1 MRMLCEC
8 CAVTICVS
16 FDDRI
21 GGLRRT
27 RAVSF
32 STMIPELLATNML
45 LELRNLL
52 ELGSQLNPSQLDL
65 VVGNFSVYFLL
76 CRAVIPL
83 LYLMGRLWCIQMP
96 SDAVMSVLCCICLY
110 FLLFI
115 DLVST
120 CEKSGAPVDVMLFIL
135 DSENNL
141 TAFTDQRDQ
150 KGVGFSQ
157 HRIKILGIQRLD
169 CMMLTGESEI
179 GEEDSWV
186 LIVNSKSSDDLCV
199 NVNHERIF
207 SYRLLKYVVSRRA
220 IDV

>member
-1 MRMLCEC
+1 MLCEC
-8 CAVTICVS
+8 CVVTICVS

-21 GGLRRT
+21 GGLQRT

-32 STMIPELLATNML
+32 SMMIPELLDTNML

-52 ELGSQLNPSQLDL
+52 ELGSQLNPSQLNL

-83 LYLMGRLWCIQMP
+83 LYLMGRLWWLLCIQMP

-115 DLVST
+115 DLVDT

-135 DSENNL
+135 DAENKL
-141 TAFTDQRDQ
+141 IAFTDQRDQ

-157 HRIKILGIQRLD
+157 HRIKIHGIQRLD

-179 GEEDSWV
+179 GEDDSWI
-186 LIVNSKSSDDLCV
+186 LIVNSNSSDD
-199 NVNHERIF
+199 
-207 SYRLLKYVVSRRA
+207 
-220 IDV
+220 